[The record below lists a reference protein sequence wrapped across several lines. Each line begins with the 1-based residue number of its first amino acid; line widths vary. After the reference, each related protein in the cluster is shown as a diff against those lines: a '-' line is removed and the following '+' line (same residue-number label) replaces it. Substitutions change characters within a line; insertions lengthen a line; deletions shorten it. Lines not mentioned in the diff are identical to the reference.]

1 MMFQPLKQPD
11 TDYEKKIVIMSMETT
26 EKGVKKFSKEEKL
39 KILEEAKIQGV
50 KVTLAKYNLFPAT
63 FYYWRK
69 KLTVY
74 GEEGLSH
81 QVIKNH
87 EHLIKKLEKENETLK
102 MLLAEKELESRLK
115 DELLK
120 KKYPE
125 MKKNR

>member
-1 MMFQPLKQPD
+1 
-11 TDYEKKIVIMSMETT
+11 MSMETT